1 MGEEIVERGLAQ
13 RDALVDLFQPLLQR
27 DALLDAHAVVIGT
40 ELFHQGRLGRLARLA
55 LARIDQV
62 TAIRVDLDHAAGLG
76 QPLQAHIVEI
86 ARMVVDRLGR
96 AVREHERHR
105 HAFDQIIEHRIGGMR
120 LVDDDAQPHRF
131 IDQRLAGRAQALPL
145 GALGIGGRIGELV
158 VGEVHRAEQTQ
169 AGQVVVA
176 EQRGVVDQRAGVLHA
191 DVDHALAGGLDA
203 RGIGGGQRELEG
215 VRVRGEHLADLGQ
228 AQQAGIAVVLVR
240 LRAAV
245 ALVGVDRPEA
255 AIERAFDHARIVH
268 LRQRVVVVP
277 LGDVEAVAVEIGRR
291 VEVAVQGQQPVLQRR
306 RPGQF
311 LRGEFDRVGGQWRAQ
326 RQRNQQR
333 QTAQRH
339 DASPWMG
346 SVRP

>member
-1 MGEEIVERGLAQ
+1 
-13 RDALVDLFQPLLQR
+13 
-27 DALLDAHAVVIGT
+27 
-40 ELFHQGRLGRLARLA
+40 
-55 LARIDQV
+55 
-62 TAIRVDLDHAAGLG
+62 
-76 QPLQAHIVEI
+76 
-86 ARMVVDRLGR
+86 MVVDCLGR

-105 HAFDQIIEHRIGGMR
+105 HALDQIIEHRIGGMR
-120 LVDDDAQPHRF
+120 LIDHDPQPHRF
-131 IDQRLAGRAQALPL
+131 IHQRLAGRAQALPF

-158 VGEVHRAEQTQ
+158 VGEVHGAEQAQ

-176 EQRGVVDQRAGVLHA
+176 EQRGIVDQRAGVLHA

-215 VRVRGEHLADLGQ
+215 IRMRGEHLADFRQ
-228 AQQAGIAVVLVR
+228 PQQAGIAVVLVR
-240 LRAAV
+240 LRTAV

-255 AIERAFDHARIVH
+255 AIERAFDHARVVH

-277 LGDVEAVAVEIGRR
+277 LGDVEAVAVEVGRCI
-291 VEVAVQGQQPVLQRR
+291 EVAVQGQQPLLQRG

-339 DASPWMG
+339 DASPWIVEPRHAWLGLIWPAKPRMAWLYGPGFNG
-346 SVRP
+346 SGPDRPQSTTRQNTALR